1 LRLGKRADN
10 DGRVKFLC
18 LLVWLFASA
27 RLPVL
32 AIEKTDPI
40 DTNRP
45 SFCQSGIV
53 VPRGTL
59 QLENGSQ
66 YQHLQHGGDYFDIPE
81 TEVRIG
87 ATRRLELQMFVPQY
101 VLVHGPSQSF
111 EGASGLNEVGLK
123 TQLIDREHLSASLV
137 TAVNIPSGMRR
148 ISGSV
153 AQPVLRL
160 PYSIH
165 LGKRWAVCGM
175 QSLIINGPGGEVQWQ
190 PFAMVTRSLSP
201 TSSAFAEYAG
211 FFTQNSHRPSFQV
224 AHFGAV
230 KNIKTY
236 HQVDAHF
243 GFGLNRSSPSAFV
256 GVGYSFRIN

>member
-1 LRLGKRADN
+1 M
-10 DGRVKFLC
+10 
-18 LLVWLFASA
+18 
-27 RLPVL
+27 
-32 AIEKTDPI
+32 
-40 DTNRP
+40 
-45 SFCQSGIV
+45 
-53 VPRGTL
+53 
-59 QLENGSQ
+59 QLENGSL
-66 YQHLQHGGDYFDIPE
+66 YQRYYNGDNNFYTPE

-87 ATRRLELQMFVPQY
+87 ATRLLELQMFVPEY

-123 TQLIDREHLSASLV
+123 TQLVDREHLSASLV

-165 LGKRWAVCGM
+165 LGKRWSLCGM
-175 QSLIINGPGGEVQWQ
+175 QSLVVNGPGGEVQWQ

-201 TSSAFAEYAG
+201 TSSIFAEYAG

-243 GFGLNRSSPSAFV
+243 GFGLNSGSPSAFV
-256 GVGYSFRIN
+256 GLGYSFRIN

>member
-1 LRLGKRADN
+1 M
-10 DGRVKFLC
+10 
-18 LLVWLFASA
+18 
-27 RLPVL
+27 

-66 YQHLQHGGDYFDIPE
+66 YQHFQHGGDYFDIPE

-123 TQLIDREHLSASLV
+123 TQLVDREHLSAALV

-175 QSLIINGPGGEVQWQ
+175 QSLIINGPGGEIQWQ

-201 TSSAFAEYAG
+201 TSSLFAEYAG
-211 FFTQNSHRPSFQV
+211 VFTQNSHRPSFQV